1 MKMYGNIINRIQE
14 EAISKTPEI
23 GMGVTEYLWSDRNA
37 YEIIEVKNEKHFI
50 MRKYTAKHIGPY
62 GSQNWEL
69 ISDENNATLDMVYR
83 YGSWYSRITYTK
95 ESIEKALKRDGY
107 VLLDEKTINKAMN
120 DGVAYKYNKMNIV
133 IGVAD
138 YYYDFEF

>member
-1 MKMYGNIINRIQE
+1 MKLYGNVINRIQE
-14 EAISKTPEI
+14 EAMSKTPEV

-37 YEIIEVKNEKHFI
+37 YEIIEVINDKHFI
-50 MRKYTAKHIGPY
+50 MRRYTAKHIGEY

-69 ISDENNATLDMVYR
+69 ISDEDNATLDMVYR

-95 ESIEKALKRDGY
+95 ESVERTIKNDGY
-107 VLLDEKTINKAMN
+107 ILLDEKTINKAIK

>member
-1 MKMYGNIINRIQE
+1 MKLYGNVINRIQE
-14 EAISKTPEI
+14 EAISKAPEV

-37 YEIIEVKNEKHFI
+37 YEIIEVENEKHFK
-50 MRKYTAKHIGPY
+50 MRRYTAKHIGEY

-83 YGSWYSRITYTK
+83 YGGWYSRITYTK
-95 ESIEKALKRDGY
+95 ESVEKKLKEDGY
-107 VLLDEKTINKAMN
+107 ILLDEKIMNKAIN
-120 DGVAYKYNKMNIV
+120 DGIAYEYNKMNIV